1 MRRFVPRAL
10 LMATIA
16 ATASACASAGGGA
29 GVALG
34 GDTGGRYLVMIP
46 ALEGPGGD
54 RVANELRALVAE
66 MPTHVSI
73 ADREVRAKMREF
85 ELQELDEIT
94 ARQLAQ
100 QIRAEL
106 VSWGSLREGGEGLVA
121 DMKFIDTRSGDQ
133 IDVTGA
139 SGATPRDL
147 AAAIFADFSEAVDG
161 FRQAAFCNDYLSSN
175 QYEQALQTCDA
186 ALAIVPNNTTA
197 QYGRATALLN
207 LDRTEEALEQYGRLL
222 EIDPA
227 HQDALLGAGFAAS
240 RLEQTQ
246 RAMGYYNRYLEVN
259 PGNVQVRMA
268 VANDIAQTG
277 DYVSAFRVLE
287 TAIAENQ
294 DDQDFQRYLFAIATA
309 AGQRAQERGD
319 APEAQQI
326 FGTALAAYQA
336 GYSNGG
342 ELDAS
347 ALRQAI
353 AVNNALGRS
362 DEAMRLSREGTQRFP
377 DDQQMWSQLAT
388 VAAQSGQHR
397 DAVDALTRLIQ
408 LNPQHENAHIR
419 RAQAYIQLGQRQPAL
434 ADLRAA
440 AQRDPNNAAQVIL
453 GIGGQA
459 IQAGNFSEAV
469 DILTPA
475 LEFAPAAQRG
485 QISFF
490 VGFSLFQQGSAIAR
504 ANTQG
509 RAPEAERAL
518 ALFRRVPQFVQGSG
532 HAQAQE
538 VLTATQQFI
547 ENQEA
552 ILRAARR

>member
-10 LMATIA
+10 LMATVA
-16 ATASACASAGGGA
+16 ATATACASGGGA

-46 ALEGPGGD
+46 ALEGPSGD

-85 ELQELDEIT
+85 DLQQLDEIT

-106 VSWGSLREGGEGLVA
+106 VSWGTLREGGEGLVA
-121 DMKFIDTRSGDQ
+121 DIKFIDTRSGDQ
-133 IDVTGA
+133 IDVTGV

-147 AAAIFADFSEAVDG
+147 AATIFASFSESVEG
-161 FRQAAFCNDYLSSN
+161 IRQAAFCNDYLSSS

-186 ALAIVPNNTTA
+186 ALVIVPNSTQA

-207 LDRTEEALEQYGRLL
+207 LDRTEESLQQYERLL
-222 EIDPA
+222 QVDPA

-240 RLEQTQ
+240 RLERSQE
-246 RAMGYYNRYLEVN
+246 AMVFYNRYLEVN
-259 PGNVQVRMA
+259 PGNVQVRMT

-277 DYVSAFRVLE
+277 DYISAFRVLE
-287 TAIAENQ
+287 TAIEENR
-294 DDQDFQRYLFAIATA
+294 DDNDFQRYLFSIATA
-309 AGQRAQERGD
+309 AGQRSQEQGDSAQAR
-319 APEAQQI
+319 QI
-326 FGTALAAYQA
+326 FGTALAAYEA
-336 GYSNGG
+336 AFSNG
-342 ELDAS
+342 EEMEAS

-353 AVNNALGRS
+353 AVNNAMGRS
-362 DEAMRLSREGTQRFP
+362 QDAIRLAREGTVRFA
-377 DDQQMWSQLAT
+377 DDQQMWSQYAT
-388 VAAQSGQHR
+388 VLSQNAQHAQ
-397 DAVDALTRLIQ
+397 AVEALTQLIR
-408 LNPQHENAHIR
+408 LNPEHENAHIR
-419 RAQAYIQLGQRQPAL
+419 RAQAYIQTGQRQPAL
-434 ADLRAA
+434 ADLRTA
-440 AQRDPNNAAQVIL
+440 AQRDPQNAAQVIL
-453 GIGGQA
+453 GLGGQA
-459 IQAGNFSEAV
+459 ITAGNFSEAV
-469 DILTPA
+469 DILRPA

-490 VGFSLFQQGSAIAR
+490 IGFSLFRQGEAIAR

-509 RAPEAERAL
+509 RPQEAERAL
-518 ALFRRVPQFVQGSG
+518 TFFRQVNQFVQGSG
-532 HAQAQE
+532 HADAATVSNAAAQY
-538 VLTATQQFI
+538 I

-552 ILRAARR
+552 IIRASRR